1 MRKLVVLTLTALASV
16 PVIGLAALQAT
27 APAFADTP
35 GVSPTCFP
43 QTMNPHPTDPA
54 GQTTNTLFCTPTNA
68 NGSSSGG
75 SGSNGSGTA
84 GSGTGRSGST
94 GAGTGAK
101 TGGGS
106 TAGGGQTS
114 LASSTGSGTA
124 GSTPDESMRF
134 NWASDSSG
142 AKVAT
147 GKPATANG
155 TGLFGSLVSF
165 FSTVGGI
172 VTLFGLLLLLLL
184 ILAVAAIT
192 GWLRPGQN
200 KNWSSRFSRLTFRA

>member
-1 MRKLVVLTLTALASV
+1 MMLTVTALASV

-54 GQTTNTLFCTPTNA
+54 GQTTNRLFCTPTNP
-68 NGSSSGG
+68 
-75 SGSNGSGTA
+75 NGSGGAGNGSTA
-84 GSGTGRSGST
+84 GSSGST

-106 TAGGGQTS
+106 TAGGQTS

-134 NWASDSSG
+134 NWASDSNG
-142 AKVAT
+142 AKAASA
-147 GKPATANG
+147 KPATANG
-155 TGLFGSLVSF
+155 AGLFGSLVSF
-165 FSTVGGI
+165 FSSVGGL
-172 VTLFGLLLLLLL
+172 VTLFGLLLLL
-184 ILAVAAIT
+184 ILVLAAVAVM
-192 GWLRPGQN
+192 GWLRPGQD

>member
-1 MRKLVVLTLTALASV
+1 MRKLMMLTVTALASV
-16 PVIGLAALQAT
+16 PVIGLAALQTT

-54 GQTTNTLFCTPTNA
+54 DQTTNTLFCSPTNP
-68 NGSSSGG
+68 NGSGSAG

-84 GSGTGRSGST
+84 GSSGST
-94 GAGTGAK
+94 GAGTAAK

-114 LASSTGSGTA
+114 LASSTGSGAA

-134 NWASDSSG
+134 NWASDTSG

-147 GKPATANG
+147 GKPASANG

-172 VTLFGLLLLLLL
+172 VTLFGLLLLLFL

>member
-1 MRKLVVLTLTALASV
+1 
-16 PVIGLAALQAT
+16 
-27 APAFADTP
+27 
-35 GVSPTCFP
+35 
-43 QTMNPHPTDPA
+43 MNPHPTDPA
-54 GQTTNTLFCTPTNA
+54 AQTTNTLFCTPTNP
-68 NGSSSGG
+68 NGSGG
-75 SGSNGSGTA
+75 GSNGSNA
-84 GSGTGRSGST
+84 GRSGST

-101 TGGGS
+101 SGGGS

-134 NWASDSSG
+134 NWASDSNG
-142 AKVAT
+142 AKAAS

-184 ILAVAAIT
+184 ILAVVAVM
-192 GWLRPGQN
+192 G
-200 KNWSSRFSRLTFRA
+200 

>member
-1 MRKLVVLTLTALASV
+1 MRNLIMLSLTALASV
-16 PVIGLAALQAT
+16 PIIGLSALQAT
-27 APAFADTP
+27 APVFADTP

-43 QTMNPHPTDPA
+43 QSANPHPTAPV
-54 GQTTNTLFCTPTNA
+54 GQTSDTLFCTPTNP
-68 NGSSSGG
+68 
-75 SGSNGSGTA
+75 NGSGTGGRGSTGSGAA
-84 GSGTGRSGST
+84 GSGAGGNGS
-94 GAGTGAK
+94 TGAK

-124 GSTPDESMRF
+124 GSALDESLRF
-134 NWASDSSG
+134 NWASDSNGSTSG
-142 AKVAT
+142 A
-147 GKPATANG
+147 GKPATAKG
-155 TGLFGSLVSF
+155 TGLFGSLVGF

-184 ILAVAAIT
+184 ILAAVAVM
-192 GWLRPGQN
+192 GWLRPGQG